1 MVSIF
6 KSVLQESTEAEA
18 VAYLAQVSPPFARSL
33 PSSLPLPFRPPL
45 LPFHLPPAHIG
56 LGAHM

>member
-33 PSSLPLPFRPPL
+33 PSFLSTCHP
-45 LPFHLPPAHIG
+45 HISASAHICNDHVTD
-56 LGAHM
+56 L